1 MDEDARRPVIGHD
14 ACMTETPNSANRTLT
29 EPEQQRLQRKVLIVL
44 ATGQILGG
52 LGVGATLALGALLV
66 AEVSGSSALSGLAA
80 TMNTLGA
87 AILAI
92 PLARLAQRRGRRIS
106 LTTGALVAILGAAV
120 IITAAVLGSL
130 PLLLIGMGLQGS
142 GMALNLQSRF
152 AATDLA
158 LQKTRARD
166 LSLIVW
172 STTIGSVVGPNLF
185 EPSEFLGRA
194 LGLPQFTGGFLIAMA
209 AQILGAAVYFLGLRP
224 DPLKLALAQG
234 TSIKNKPS
242 PTGGFGS
249 LRSVPAARRAVLVVA
264 LSHAVMVAVMSMTPV
279 HLTSHGAT
287 LSIVGLTIS
296 LHVAGMYA
304 LSPVFGW
311 LADKIGRAQTVL
323 LGQAMFAVS
332 LLLTFFG
339 AESQSLVLVALILLG
354 LGWSASTVA
363 GSTMVTESVPVQDRP
378 GLQGTSDLVMNLC
391 GAAGGALA
399 GPILAMVGF
408 SGLGLVYLVAVIVVA
423 VAAVKTLRAPR
434 PAN

>member
-1 MDEDARRPVIGHD
+1 
-14 ACMTETPNSANRTLT
+14 MTASPPTHSTKP
-29 EPEQQRLQRKVLIVL
+29 PEGNTRLQRKVLMVL
-44 ATGQILGG
+44 ATGQITGG

-106 LTTGALVAILGAAV
+106 LATGALVAILGASV
-120 IITAAVLGSL
+120 IVTAAIFGSL
-130 PLLLIGMGLQGS
+130 PLLLTGMGLQGAAI
-142 GMALNLQSRF
+142 ALNLQSRF

-158 LQKTRARD
+158 LQRTRARD

-185 EPSEFLGRA
+185 EPSELLGHA

-209 AQILGAAVYFLGLRP
+209 AQVLGAAVYFLGLRP
-224 DPLKLALAQG
+224 DPLTLTLARGA
-234 TSIKNKPS
+234 TVTNKPG
-242 PTGGFGS
+242 PAGGFGS

-287 LSIVGLTIS
+287 LSLVGLTIS

-311 LADKIGRAQTVL
+311 LADKMGRARTVL
-323 LGQAMFAVS
+323 LGQAIFAIA
-332 LLLTFFG
+332 LLLTFVG
-339 AESQSLVLVALILLG
+339 AEHQALVLAALILLG

-408 SGLGLVYLVAVIVVA
+408 SGLGLVFLAAVLVVTVVA
-423 VAAVKTLRAPR
+423 AKTLRDTR
-434 PAN
+434 VTI

>member
-1 MDEDARRPVIGHD
+1 
-14 ACMTETPNSANRTLT
+14 MTDSSTPANRALA
-29 EPEQQRLQRKVLIVL
+29 ESEQQRMQRKVLIVL
-44 ATGQILGG
+44 ATGQIMGG

-87 AILAI
+87 ALLAI

-106 LTTGALVAILGAAV
+106 LTTGAVVAIVGAAV

-130 PLLLIGMGLQGS
+130 PVLLIGMGLQGA

-152 AATDLA
+152 AATDIALA
-158 LQKTRARD
+158 RTRARD

-172 STTIGSVVGPNLF
+172 SSTIGSVVGPNLF
-185 EPSEFLGRA
+185 QPSEVLGEA
-194 LGLPQFTGGFLIAMA
+194 LGLPQFTGGFVLAMA
-209 AQILGAAVYFLGLRP
+209 AQVLGAVVYFVGLRP

-234 TSIKNKPS
+234 ADVKNKPS
-242 PTGGFGS
+242 PAGGFGS
-249 LRSVPAARRAVLVVA
+249 LRTVPAARRAVLIVA

-287 LSIVGLTIS
+287 LSLVGLTIS

-311 LADKIGRAQTVL
+311 LADRIGRARTVL
-323 LGQAMFAVS
+323 LGQILFAGS

-339 AESQSLVLVALILLG
+339 SENQTLVLIALILLG
-354 LGWSASTVA
+354 LGWSAATVA

-391 GAAGGALA
+391 GAAGGAIA

-408 SGLGLVYLVAVIVVA
+408 SGLGLVFLVAVLVVA
-423 VAAVKTLRAPR
+423 VAALKALRGAPTAQ
-434 PAN
+434 PTH

>member
-1 MDEDARRPVIGHD
+1 
-14 ACMTETPNSANRTLT
+14 MTESASPAGALT
-29 EPEQQRLQRKVLIVL
+29 EAQQQRAQRKVLGVL
-44 ATGQILGG
+44 ATGQVMGG

-66 AEVSGSSALSGLAA
+66 TEVSGSSALSGLAA

-106 LTTGALVAILGAAV
+106 LTTGALVAILGASV
-120 IITAAVLGSL
+120 IITAAVLSSL
-130 PLLLIGMGLQGS
+130 PLLLIGMGLQGA

-152 AATDLA
+152 AATDIALA
-158 LQKTRARD
+158 KTRARD

-185 EPSEFLGRA
+185 GPSEGLGRA
-194 LGLPQFTGGFLIAMA
+194 LGLPEFTGGFLIAMV
-209 AQILGAAVYFLGLRP
+209 AQVIGAAVYFLGLRP

-234 TSIKNKPS
+234 AAVKNKPS
-242 PTGGFGS
+242 PAGGFGS
-249 LRSVPAARRAVLVVA
+249 LRSVPAARRAVLIVA

-287 LSIVGLTIS
+287 LSLVGLTIS

-311 LADKIGRAQTVL
+311 LADKIGRTRTVL
-323 LGQAMFAVS
+323 LGQALFTVS
-332 LLLTFFG
+332 LLVTFFG
-339 AESQSLVLVALILLG
+339 SENQTLVLIALILLG
-354 LGWSASTVA
+354 LGWSAATVA

-391 GAAGGALA
+391 GAAGGAVA

-408 SGLGLVYLVAVIVVA
+408 SGLGLVFLVAVLVVTF
-423 VAAVKTLRAPR
+423 AALTGNRGGRVTL
-434 PAN
+434 

>member
-1 MDEDARRPVIGHD
+1 MPDSPHS
-14 ACMTETPNSANRTLT
+14 PNRTLT

-44 ATGQILGG
+44 ATGQIMGG

-106 LTTGALVAILGAAV
+106 LTTGALVAILGASV
-120 IITAAVLGSL
+120 IITAAVLGSF
-130 PLLLIGMGLQGS
+130 PLLLVGMGLQGA
-142 GMALNLQSRF
+142 GLALNLQSRF

-158 LQKTRARD
+158 LPTTRARD

-172 STTIGSVVGPNLF
+172 STTVGSVIGPNLF
-185 EPSEFLGRA
+185 EPSEVLGRV
-194 LGLPQFTGGFLIAMA
+194 LGLPQFTGGFVLAMA
-209 AQILGAAVYFLGLRP
+209 AQVLGALVYFLALRP

-234 TSIKNKPS
+234 AEVKNKPS
-242 PTGGFGS
+242 PAGGFGS
-249 LRSVPAARRAVLVVA
+249 LRSVPAARRAVLIVA

-287 LSIVGLTIS
+287 LSLVGLTIS

-311 LADKIGRAQTVL
+311 LADKIGRARTIL
-323 LGQAMFAVS
+323 LGQATFAVA

-339 AESQSLVLVALILLG
+339 SEHQTAVLVALILLG

-363 GSTMVTESVPVQDRP
+363 GSTMVTESVAVQDRP

-408 SGLGLVYLVAVIVVA
+408 SGLGLVALVAVALVT
-423 VAAVKTLRAPR
+423 VAALRSGRA
-434 PAN
+434 ASSAI

>member
-1 MDEDARRPVIGHD
+1 
-14 ACMTETPNSANRTLT
+14 MTDSSTPANRALA
-29 EPEQQRLQRKVLIVL
+29 ESEQQRMQRKVLLVL
-44 ATGQILGG
+44 ATGQIMGG
-52 LGVGATLALGALLV
+52 LGVGASLALGALLV
-66 AEVSGSSALSGLAA
+66 VEVSGSSALSGLAA

-87 AILAI
+87 AVLAI

-106 LTTGALVAILGAAV
+106 LTTGAVVAIIGAAV

-130 PLLLIGMGLQGS
+130 PVLLIGMGLQGA
-142 GMALNLQSRF
+142 GIALNLQSRF

-158 LQKTRARD
+158 LKKTRARD

-185 EPSEFLGRA
+185 QPSEVLGGT
-194 LGLPQFTGGFLIAMA
+194 LGLPQFTGGFVLAMA
-209 AQILGAAVYFLGLRP
+209 AQVLGAVVYFVGLRP

-234 TSIKNKPS
+234 ADVKNKPS
-242 PTGGFGS
+242 PAGGFGS
-249 LRSVPAARRAVLVVA
+249 LRTVPAARRAVLIVA

-287 LSIVGLTIS
+287 LSLVGLTIS

-311 LADKIGRAQTVL
+311 LADRIGRARTVL
-323 LGQAMFAVS
+323 LGQLLFAGS

-339 AESQSLVLVALILLG
+339 SENQTLVLIALILLG
-354 LGWSASTVA
+354 LGWSAATVA

-391 GAAGGALA
+391 GAAGGAIA

-408 SGLGLVYLVAVIVVA
+408 SGLGLVFLAAVLVVAATAARAFRRDAVISGS
-423 VAAVKTLRAPR
+423 
-434 PAN
+434 